1 MQMENFDV
9 EHWMDLYET
18 KCKYN
23 LAETCVDSISLDQ
36 LIDITNPDE
45 KVKEVLASMRLSYGE
60 IPGRIEFRRG
70 VASLYRE
77 VSIENIL
84 TTNGA
89 IGANFLALY
98 TLVEPED
105 EVVTIVPT
113 YQQHYSIPK
122 SLGATVKKLTLEKV
136 DNYLPNLKVL
146 ESMVNEKTKLIC
158 ISSPNNPTGQV
169 IDEEMM
175 NKIIKI
181 AREYDAYV
189 LCDEVYRHLS
199 QTDTYMLSIVDLYE
213 KGISTGS
220 MSKVF
225 SMAGLRLGW
234 MVAPDHIIEKAY
246 NIRHYNTISCGMIDE
261 YIGSIAL
268 KYKDKLLDRNRKII
282 RENLE
287 ILDNFVRNER
297 HLSYIKP
304 VAGTTALLNY
314 DMPIQSTELCTN
326 MIEEEGLMLVPGDSF
341 HMKHSFRI
349 GYAFNSTELKEGL
362 KVLKK
367 YLRKYD

>member
-1 MQMENFDV
+1 MQIENFDV

-23 LAETCVDSISLDQ
+23 LAETCVDSISLKQ
-36 LIDITNPDE
+36 LIAITNPNE
-45 KVKEVLASMRLSYGE
+45 KVIETLSNMRLGYGE

-77 VSIENIL
+77 VSVDNIL

-98 TLVEPED
+98 TLIEPSD
-105 EVVTIVPT
+105 EVVAIVPT

-136 DNYLPNLKVL
+136 DDYLPNVKVL
-146 ESMVNEKTKLIC
+146 ETMVSDKTKVIC
-158 ISSPNNPTGQV
+158 INSPNNPTGQV
-169 IDEEMM
+169 INEKLM

-181 AREYDAYV
+181 AKKHDAYI
-189 LCDEVYRHLS
+189 LCDEVYRHLT
-199 QTDTYMLSIVDLYE
+199 QADVYMPSIVDLYE

-234 MVAPDHIIEKAY
+234 IVAPDEIIEKAY
-246 NIRHYNTISCGMIDE
+246 NIRHYNMISCGKIDE

-268 KYKDKLLDRNRKII
+268 KYKDKILNRNKKII

-287 ILDNFVRNER
+287 ILDSFVRNEK
-297 HLSYIKP
+297 HLSYVKP

-314 DMPIQSTELCTN
+314 DMKIQSTEFCTN
-326 MIEEEGLMLVPGDSF
+326 LMKEEGLMLVPGDCF

-349 GYAFNSTELKEGL
+349 GYAFNPNELKEGL

>member
-1 MQMENFDV
+1 MQMESFDV

-23 LAETCVDSISLDQ
+23 LAETCVDSISLEQ
-36 LIDITNPDE
+36 LINLTHP
-45 KVKEVLASMRLSYGE
+45 KENIKENLMNMRLSYGE

-77 VSIENIL
+77 VSVENIL

-89 IGANFLALY
+89 IGGNFLALY
-98 TLVEPED
+98 TLVEPGD
-105 EVVTIVPT
+105 EVVAIVPT

-122 SLGATVKKLTLEKV
+122 SLGATVKKLTLEKA
-136 DNYLPNLKVL
+136 DDYLPNIKVL
-146 ESMVNEKTKLIC
+146 ETLVNDQTKVIC
-158 ISSPNNPTGQV
+158 INSPNNPTGQV
-169 IDEEMM
+169 IDEDLM
-175 NKIIKI
+175 NAIVKI
-181 AREYDAYV
+181 AKTHNAYI
-189 LCDEVYRHLS
+189 LCDEVYRHLT
-199 QTDTYMLSIVDLYE
+199 QEDIYMPSIVDLYD

-234 MVAPDHIIEKAY
+234 IVAPNDIIEKAY
-246 NIRHYNTISCGMIDE
+246 NIRHYNMISCGMIDE

-268 KYKDKLLDRNRKII
+268 KYKDKLLNRNKKII

-287 ILDNFVRNER
+287 ILDDFIRNER

-304 VAGTTALLNY
+304 VAGTTALINY
-314 DMPIQSTELCTN
+314 DMPIQSTELCTD
-326 MIEEEGLMLVPGDSF
+326 MMETEGLMLVPGDCFQMNDS
-341 HMKHSFRI
+341 MRI
-349 GYAFNSTELKEGL
+349 GYAFNPKDLKEGL
-362 KVLKK
+362 DVLKR

>member
-36 LIDITNPDE
+36 LIAITNPDE
-45 KVKEVLASMRLSYGE
+45 KIKEILGSMRLSYGE
-60 IPGRIEFRRG
+60 IPGKIEFRRG

-77 VSIENIL
+77 VSVENIL

-98 TLVEPED
+98 TLVGPSD
-105 EVVTIVPT
+105 EVVAIVPT

-136 DNYLPNLKVL
+136 DNYLPNIKVL
-146 ESMVNEKTKLIC
+146 ETMVNDKTKVIC
-158 ISSPNNPTGQV
+158 INSPNNPTGQV
-169 IDEEMM
+169 INEELM
-175 NKIIKI
+175 NEIIKI
-181 AREYDAYV
+181 ARKHDAYI
-189 LCDEVYRHLS
+189 LCDEVYRHLT
-199 QTDTYMLSIVDLYE
+199 QEDVYMPSIVDLYE

-234 MVAPDHIIEKAY
+234 IVAPDHIIEKAY
-246 NIRHYNTISCGMIDE
+246 NIRHYNMISCGMIDE

-268 KYKDKLLDRNRKII
+268 KYKDKILARNKKII

-287 ILDNFVRNER
+287 ILDNFVKNEK
-297 HLSYIKP
+297 HLSYVKP

-314 DMPIQSTELCTN
+314 DMQIQSTELCTD
-326 MIEEEGLMLVPGDSF
+326 MMKEEGLMLVPGDCF
-341 HMKHSFRI
+341 HMKHSMRI
-349 GYAFNSTELKEGL
+349 GYAFNSKELKEGL